1 MQMDIYIV
9 YSQLN
14 ICMQVWL
21 TINSPFF
28 LFFLIVVS
36 NVSLTN
42 ISIFFSENDHTQM
55 AL

>member
-9 YSQLN
+9 F
-14 ICMQVWL
+14 
-21 TINSPFF
+21 TIKHLHASLVNNQFS
-28 LFFLIVVS
+28 FFLIVVS

>member
-9 YSQLN
+9 FTIKHL
-14 ICMQVWL
+14 QVWL

-36 NVSLTN
+36 IVSLTN

>member
-9 YSQLN
+9 F
-14 ICMQVWL
+14 
-21 TINSPFF
+21 TIKHLHASLVNNQFSFF
-28 LFFLIVVS
+28 SFFSIVVS